1 MSFKEEL
8 DRVTLPNKLKRNN
21 KECIIDIFR
30 KKIIQ
35 VTPEE
40 IVRQKVAKYFVDV
53 LEVPINLVQ
62 TEVNL
67 SLYGSNKKGRIDIL
81 INKLEDNIYYPVAVI
96 ECKSEDINLS
106 SQTFKQASTYADEI
120 GADYVFIT
128 NGSEILCWY
137 YNKDKESYEKVSN
150 IPNYKE
156 MLLNKIDIEEYKPY
170 QIERIGLEE
179 FNSEVFE
186 EMIEYGIL
194 GEDTPDKIKGN
205 IINLYQC
212 LMDLSHTFPKI
223 EKTYFKVVEDLGL
236 KYLNYGDASGSSFGT
251 GTYRVLLM
259 EDADGNNRLINL
271 GIMATCK
278 TINDKKYGNS
288 QGKSVLV
295 VALDDFDKDYMIVQI
310 NLNKFMTSLEGK
322 MKITHNGVV
331 AMKNARKEE
340 LIELVKAQN
349 SKLIDGNKIVFGE
362 VNSNCLLYMDTPD
375 LVKIIANIIDYS
387 IVRDK
392 YKKSV
397 SMKNKQAKRIS
408 YCKI

>member
-1 MSFKEEL
+1 MNFKEEL
-8 DRVTLPNKLKRNN
+8 DRISLPNRLKRNN

-40 IVRQKVAKYFVDV
+40 IVRQKVAKYFVDI
-53 LEVPINLVQ
+53 LNVPINLVQ

-81 INKLEDNIYYPVAVI
+81 INKLEDNMYYPVAVI
-96 ECKSEDINLS
+96 ECKSEYINLS
-106 SQTFKQASTYADEI
+106 SQTLKQASAYADEI

-128 NGSEILCWY
+128 NGNEILCWY
-137 YNKDKESYEKVSN
+137 YNKDKDRYEKVAH
-150 IPNYKE
+150 IPSYKE
-156 MLLNKIDIEEYKPY
+156 MLSNEIEIEEYKPY

-194 GEDTPDKIKGN
+194 GEDTPNKIKGN
-205 IINLYQC
+205 VINLYQC
-212 LMDLSHTFPKI
+212 LMDISHTFPNIQKSS
-223 EKTYFKVVEDLGL
+223 FKVVEDLGL
-236 KYLNYGDASGSSFGT
+236 KYLNYGDASGGSFGT
-251 GTYRVLLM
+251 GTYRVLLI
-259 EDADGNNRLINL
+259 EDSDGNNRLINL

-278 TINDKKYGNS
+278 TIDDKKYGNS

-310 NLNKFMTSLEGK
+310 NLNKFMTLSEGK
-322 MKITHNGVV
+322 IKITHNGVV

-340 LIELVKAQN
+340 LIELVNSKN
-349 SKLIDGNKIVFGE
+349 SKLISRDKIVFGE
-362 VNSNCLLYMDTPD
+362 VNSNYLLYMDTPA
-375 LVKIIANIIDYS
+375 LVEIIANIIDYS
-387 IVRDK
+387 IIRDK

-397 SMKNKQAKRIS
+397 SMKNKHTNRIN
-408 YCKI
+408 YCKN